1 MKNKVFTGFIVFIFL
16 AAILIFRP
24 VPIVQEENALV
35 VSGIVEKI
43 KLTEGNDFVFK
54 LKDNPT
60 KYYINKGIEA
70 GLDYNEFKQSVINKE
85 VVVKYPKYWTPLD
98 WNNSV
103 RHISKVEHKGTV
115 YFNKFANT
123 KNN

>member
-1 MKNKVFTGFIVFIFL
+1 MKNKVITGFIVFIFL

-35 VSGIVEKI
+35 VYGMVEKI

-60 KYYINKGIEA
+60 KYYINRGIEA
-70 GLDYNEFKQSVINKE
+70 GLDYNEFKQSVINKK

-98 WNNSV
+98 WNNTV
-103 RHISKVEHKGTV
+103 RHISKVETDGEV
-115 YFNKFANT
+115 LFNELKP
-123 KNN
+123 